1 MKYVVNG
8 IEYDVII
15 EKKNNKNTYIRV
27 KEDLK
32 IYVTTNYFVSKGYIK
47 QLLDNNY
54 ESIKKMIDKNKSRQE
69 KNNYFYYLGKKYDVI
84 IVPTFDI
91 DITEDK
97 IFVKSN
103 DYLNKW
109 LKKQTERLYEERLD
123 YIYSLFKEDI
133 PYPKLSIRKMKR
145 RWGVCHRKDKIVTLN
160 SELIKYGINQ
170 IDYVIV
176 HELSHFIYFDHSKN
190 FWNQVMKYC
199 PNYKEIRKTLREG

>member
-109 LKKQTERLYEERLD
+109 LKKQTERLYEE
-123 YIYSLFKEDI
+123 
-133 PYPKLSIRKMKR
+133 
-145 RWGVCHRKDKIVTLN
+145 V
-160 SELIKYGINQ
+160 
-170 IDYVIV
+170 
-176 HELSHFIYFDHSKN
+176 
-190 FWNQVMKYC
+190 
-199 PNYKEIRKTLREG
+199 